1 MLHSLCGSSTAG
13 QMAIKCSKDIRGGEG
28 DLFVSLTKSPAVTG
42 SQHVRKNEA
51 MLCFSAVVRGKT
63 SGRTT
68 AAEK

>member
-42 SQHVRKNEA
+42 SQHVRKK
-51 MLCFSAVVRGKT
+51 RGNALLQCCCE
-63 SGRTT
+63 G
-68 AAEK
+68 